1 MRATRAD
8 AARDDR
14 ALARVREIA
23 TELRDLEQRAGQV
36 GSTDIEMSLFERA
49 AELAD
54 EAARLLEDT
63 GRASSSPGP
72 ASSSSGPESSSS
84 GPAS

>member
-1 MRATRAD
+1 MSESRPSGAGG
-8 AARDDR
+8 DR

-23 TELRDLEQRAGQV
+23 GELRALEERAGQV

-54 EAARLLEDT
+54 EAARLLEDA
-63 GRASSSPGP
+63 GR
-72 ASSSSGPESSSS
+72 SSSSET
-84 GPAS
+84 PAP

>member
-1 MRATRAD
+1 MSATRPG

-23 TELRDLEQRAGQV
+23 GELRDLEQRAGRV

-63 GRASSSPGP
+63 GRASSSPDPPSSDSGP
-72 ASSSSGPESSSS
+72 ASSISDAPS
-84 GPAS
+84 

>member
-1 MRATRAD
+1 MNASRPS
-8 AARDDR
+8 AAGSDR

-23 TELRDLEQRAGQV
+23 GELRALEERAGQV

-54 EAARLLEDT
+54 EAARLLEDA
-63 GRASSSPGP
+63 GR
-72 ASSSSGPESSSS
+72 SSSGETTAP
-84 GPAS
+84 

>member
-1 MRATRAD
+1 MSEARPS
-8 AARDDR
+8 AAAGDR

-23 TELRDLEQRAGQV
+23 GELRDLEERAGQV

-54 EAARLLEDT
+54 EAARLLEDS
-63 GRASSSPGP
+63 GRSST
-72 ASSSSGPESSSS
+72 ESTA
-84 GPAS
+84 P

>member
-1 MRATRAD
+1 MSATRPG

-23 TELRDLEQRAGQV
+23 SELRDLEQRAGRV

-63 GRASSSPGP
+63 GRASSSPDSPSSDSDP
-72 ASSSSGPESSSS
+72 ASSISDAPS
-84 GPAS
+84 